1 MAGIQNAEGTATY
14 AVTLQPG
21 LNNLI
26 VPRGIFI
33 NSPLGR
39 ALLNGTNNSGE
50 QGWTN
55 RIQNLSPGDWGY
67 IWAFVPSN
75 ESITS
80 ADSTTLPSFGGI
92 PGSPGSEA
100 GVESRQV
107 QAVFW
112 INVSGSSDL
121 SSLLSGLITNF
132 TGEVTNDVINVTG
145 AVTTLNLPQNV
156 LSVLANATI
165 FNNGTY
171 FGPEYNSAQDQQYT
185 SWFTNFLSEVWNTV
199 TGIANALVTV
209 FWTRPI
215 AATAY
220 IDGAIAGTL
229 TTVSH
234 GLAAAASWALQAVE
248 AAMLWALNAAIN
260 WLVQHILKPAFQPI
274 ISIATTYTT
283 NLAGDVSAHNAS
295 KFWQDFSWWPFW
307 AVVLIG
313 ATAITIALGALDVFS
328 LGTTFLALLIIGVVV
343 SGIESL
349 GSSEKAAFAGDGPF
363 SGSIVTELSTLV
375 APTGGSV
382 LALAS
387 VLSRGYFRQALH
399 RWQ

>member
-1 MAGIQNAEGTATY
+1 M
-14 AVTLQPG
+14 
-21 LNNLI
+21 
-26 VPRGIFI
+26 
-33 NSPLGR
+33 
-39 ALLNGTNNSGE
+39 
-50 QGWTN
+50 
-55 RIQNLSPGDWGY
+55 
-67 IWAFVPSN
+67 
-75 ESITS
+75 
-80 ADSTTLPSFGGI
+80 
-92 PGSPGSEA
+92 
-100 GVESRQV
+100 
-107 QAVFW
+107 
-112 INVSGSSDL
+112 
-121 SSLLSGLITNF
+121 
-132 TGEVTNDVINVTG
+132 
-145 AVTTLNLPQNV
+145 
-156 LSVLANATI
+156 
-165 FNNGTY
+165 
-171 FGPEYNSAQDQQYT
+171 
-185 SWFTNFLSEVWNTV
+185 
-199 TGIANALVTV
+199 

-382 LALAS
+382 LSSSFSSLSGILSTSTTSVAIANVIAAATPPAKPGWTDTWGAALGLMALLMAGVANAIHSVAAAVVSFLLDVDSVIIDAIALGGGAALEDEIVFGMDFAAGFIDYSVVAS
-387 VLSRGYFRQALH
+387 YANLPCP
-399 RWQ
+399 W